1 MPLWFGVDYA
11 SRRMAERATRDTSRW
26 TWVVLGL
33 AAAVV
38 YVADQVSKALV
49 ASRIAIGARV
59 PVIGDLVVVT
69 HARNRG
75 AAFSLL
81 QGETLLFVAVTIF
94 ALGMIVFF
102 HRTLRDRTL
111 WIHAVLGLQ
120 LGGALG
126 NLTDRLRQGYV
137 VDFLSAGVGNL
148 RWPTFNVA
156 DASLVIGI
164 GVLVIYLL
172 RSPDR
177 PEPALA

>member
-1 MPLWFGVDYA
+1 MV
-11 SRRMAERATRDTSRW
+11 ERGTRQTSRW
-26 TWVVLGL
+26 TLVVLLL
-33 AAAVV
+33 AAATV
-38 YVADQVSKALV
+38 YAVDQASKAVV
-49 ASRIAIGARV
+49 AATLDVGARV
-59 PVIGDLVVVT
+59 PVLGDLLVLT

-81 QGETLLFVAVTIF
+81 QGETLLFVAVTVF

-102 HRTLRDRTL
+102 HRSFRDRGL
-111 WIHAVLGLQ
+111 WLHAVLGLQ

-137 VDFLSAGVGNL
+137 VDFLSAGIGDL

-164 GVLVIYLL
+164 GILAVYLL
-172 RSPDR
+172 RTPDR